1 MRCSTT
7 QSSEECQAVKF
18 SRRYRS
24 ISWSTCPLNTGVR
37 QGCVLAPSL
46 FNACMDWVLD
56 KVVDQSDC
64 GASVG
69 NTKITDL
76 VFADDAVIFAESL
89 EVLVMGWH
97 ITRMCPS
104 TRSTWTFT
112 STLKRTYLYFLLL
125 HNAFQ
130 FVHFTC
136 KAPFQVFDRLQNSLK
151 RRTTPFTTL
160 SLDPSTS
167 LNLSLLHSYHTTTL
181 NPNTNTQHH
190 FTLRLHNTPHNRC
203 SHSNPES

>member
-1 MRCSTT
+1 MPNLTVT
-7 QSSEECQAVKF
+7 NNQDF
-18 SRRYRS
+18 
-24 ISWSTCPLNTGVR
+24 TFG
-37 QGCVLAPSL
+37 
-46 FNACMDWVLD
+46 
-56 KVVDQSDC
+56 
-64 GASVG
+64 
-69 NTKITDL
+69 
-76 VFADDAVIFAESL
+76 
-89 EVLVMGWH
+89 H

-112 STLKRTYLYFLLL
+112 STLERTYLYFLLL

-181 NPNTNTQHH
+181 NPSTNTQHH
-190 FTLRLHNTPHNRC
+190 FTLRLHNTPYHRR